1 MQFSGVIKLDQ
12 GWIAA
17 ESPNV
22 DILFDQ
28 KTIFQFKV
36 QLDETSS
43 LEYIRSSIA
52 TSDYL

>member
-1 MQFSGVIKLDQ
+1 VQFSGVIKLDE

-22 DILFDQ
+22 DILFDE

-36 QLDETSS
+36 
-43 LEYIRSSIA
+43 
-52 TSDYL
+52 YLNFRYCLS